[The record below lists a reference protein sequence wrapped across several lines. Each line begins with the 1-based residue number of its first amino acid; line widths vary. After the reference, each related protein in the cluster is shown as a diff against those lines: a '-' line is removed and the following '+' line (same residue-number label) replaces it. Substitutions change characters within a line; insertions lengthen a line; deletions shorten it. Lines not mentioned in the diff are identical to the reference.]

1 MLVLKIDFFLT
12 YGKIYHNSF
21 TMITRSQARKK
32 NEAVE
37 TTIKFKEEIEIIE
50 YVTYDKDLEYYF
62 DIASVKLQRIIK
74 WLREPGN
81 IDDKLDILE
90 KVDEIY
96 ELYDRMAYLNII
108 RNI

>member
-1 MLVLKIDFFLT
+1 
-12 YGKIYHNSF
+12 
-21 TMITRSQARKK
+21 MITRSQARKK

-62 DIASVKLQRIIK
+62 DIASVKLKRIIK